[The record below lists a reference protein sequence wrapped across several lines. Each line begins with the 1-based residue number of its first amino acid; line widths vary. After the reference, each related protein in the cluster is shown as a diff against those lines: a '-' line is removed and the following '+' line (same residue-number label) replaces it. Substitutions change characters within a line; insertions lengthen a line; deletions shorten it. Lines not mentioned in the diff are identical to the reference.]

1 MTVAATIEQKLTAA
15 FRPQRLAVTDESH
28 KHKGHAGAR
37 PEGET
42 HFHVEIVSAAFA
54 GKSRVERQRLVYAV
68 LGDEM
73 ATHVHALATKILTPD
88 EDVFTSTPQ
97 AER

>member
-1 MTVAATIEQKLTAA
+1 MGVAAVIEQKLNSA
-15 FRPQRLAVTDESH
+15 FRPQRLTVTDESH

-37 PEGET
+37 PEGES

-73 ATHVHALATKILTPD
+73 AGSVHALATKILTP
-88 EDVFTSTPQ
+88 EEEVFTSPPK
-97 AER
+97 AEC

>member
-1 MTVAATIEQKLTAA
+1 MGIAAAIEQKLTAA
-15 FRPQRLAVTDESH
+15 FGPQRLTVTDESH

-37 PEGET
+37 PEGES

-54 GKSRVERQRLVYAV
+54 DKSRVERQRLVYAA
-68 LGDEM
+68 LADEM
-73 ATHVHALATKILTPD
+73 AGKVHALATKILTPD
-88 EDVFTSTPQ
+88 EDAFTSAPL